1 MINVTMRKL
10 ILLSVLASVAIL
22 IFLLFVFSSEKRQKS
37 EAVYNQAFEKNYKI
51 LTPAFPDS
59 MSFAGEFVP
68 LNNIV
73 VREYFD
79 RELTINTFWHTNTIL
94 SIKRANRWFPVIE
107 PILKENN
114 IPDDFKYLALIESG
128 LMNVVSPKG
137 ATGFWQFIEE
147 TGKIHGLEINKEVD
161 ERYHVEKSTRA
172 ACKYLADSY
181 TDFKSWTLVAAAY
194 NAGKRRISETI
205 EKQKSNNYYDLLFNE
220 ETSRYVFRI
229 VALKNI
235 YENPTKYG
243 FFIRKSDLYP
253 TIPVKEITVSTPVT
267 DFVSFARENGISYK
281 LLKEF
286 NPWLRTDHITNING
300 KSYIIR
306 IPEDPDVRFDEL
318 MKNDDE
324 NFDIFNDTI
333 RVDEIR

>member
-1 MINVTMRKL
+1 MIKITMRKL
-10 ILLSVLASVAIL
+10 ILLSAIASVAI
-22 IFLLFVFSSEKRQKS
+22 IIILLFVFSSERKQKS
-37 EAVYNQAFEKNYKI
+37 DEAYNKAFAKKYKI
-51 LTPAFPDS
+51 LTPSFPDS
-59 MSFAGEFVP
+59 MSFAGEIVP
-68 LNNIV
+68 LNNIL

-147 TGKIHGLEINKEVD
+147 TGKIYGLEINKEVD
-161 ERYHVEKSTRA
+161 ERYHVEKSTHA
-172 ACKYLADSY
+172 ACNYLKESFNE
-181 TDFKSWTLVAAAY
+181 FKSWTLVAAAY

-205 EKQKSNNYYDLLFNE
+205 EKQKNNNYYDLLFNE

-235 YENPTKYG
+235 YENPAKYG
-243 FFIRKSDLYP
+243 FYIRESDLYP
-253 TIPVKEITVSTPVT
+253 EIPVNEMSISTPVP
-267 DFVSFARENGISYK
+267 DFVSFAKENGISYK
-281 LLKEF
+281 VLKEF
-286 NPWLRTDHITNING
+286 NPWLRAEHLTNLSG
-300 KSYIIR
+300 KTYIIKLPKDNDLR
-306 IPEDPDVRFDEL
+306 YDEL
-318 MKNDDE
+318 TKRNDE
-324 NFDIFNDTI
+324 NFKIFNDTI
-333 RVDEIR
+333 RVDEIY